1 MRVVAIEMSAQEG
14 SVALLESG
22 RVMASVC
29 WVEQRENRQQL
40 FDALKELAV
49 DWASV
54 DTFLVGRGP
63 GAFSGMRISF
73 SVVNALAAPGKQRVM
88 AHNSGASLVRQHG
101 AEKAVVVGDARR
113 EQLWV
118 GAFEGVELV
127 REFELIGRD
136 ALGDWVDE
144 GTVVL
149 SPDRARLAAVL
160 EPFGGPGT
168 GDEVPRAA
176 TLGEVVWER
185 QAAGLAVEPFEPLY
199 LHPPVF
205 VEPRFPA

>member
-22 RVMASVC
+22 RVVASVC

-88 AHNSGASLVRQHG
+88 AHNSGASLVRQYG
-101 AEKAVVVGDARR
+101 LEKAVVVGDARR
-113 EQLWV
+113 EPLWG
-118 GAFEGVELV
+118 GAFEGIELV

-160 EPFGGPGT
+160 EPFGLPGT

-176 TLGEVVWER
+176 SLGEVVWER
-185 QAAGLAVEPFEPLY
+185 QAADLAVEPFEPLY

>member
-22 RVMASVC
+22 RVVASVC

-88 AHNSGASLVRQHG
+88 AHNSGASLVRQYG
-101 AEKAVVVGDARR
+101 VEKAVVVGDARR

-118 GAFEGVELV
+118 GAFEGIELV

-160 EPFGGPGT
+160 EPFGLPGT

-176 TLGEVVWER
+176 SLGEVVWER
-185 QAAGLAVEPFEPLY
+185 QAADLAVEPFEPLY

>member
-1 MRVVAIEMSAQEG
+1 MRVVAVEMSAREG

-22 RVMASVC
+22 EVVASVS
-29 WVEQRENRQQL
+29 WEERRENRQQL

-88 AHNSGASLVRQHG
+88 AHNSGASLARQCG
-101 AEKAVVVGDARR
+101 AARSVVVGDARR

-127 REFELIGRD
+127 RGFELIGRD
-136 ALGDWVDE
+136 ALAEWVDE
-144 GTVVL
+144 GAVVL
-149 SPDRARLAAVL
+149 SPDRERLASVL
-160 EPFGGPGT
+160 EPFGAPG
-168 GDEVPRAA
+168 GVDEVPRAA

-185 QAAGLAVEPFEPLY
+185 QVAGLDVELFEPLY

>member
-22 RVMASVC
+22 AVVASIG

-49 DWASV
+49 EWASV
-54 DTFLVGRGP
+54 DMFLVGRGP

-88 AHNSGASLVRQHG
+88 AHNSGASLVRECG
-101 AEKAVVVGDARR
+101 AKRAVVVGDARR

-127 REFELIGRD
+127 RDFELIGRD
-136 ALGDWVDE
+136 ALAEWVDE

-160 EPFGGPGT
+160 EPFGGPSI

-185 QAAGLAVEPFEPLY
+185 QVAGLEGEPFEPLY